1 MTGEAPA
8 NICASEPAR
17 FGLDRDIRRLGP
29 RALSAEALS
38 SMFWMPR
45 SCLPPGLIRSFAAAG
60 PVGVD
65 EKSALGPDG
74 GRDPELGADIGGR
87 SGVCMG
93 GRECGLGPE
102 GWAEIWL
109 RRSGWMPDGPLGAG
123 GGGGGGGTGWLW
135 RIRSG

>member
-8 NICASEPAR
+8 KIWASEPAKL
-17 FGLDRDIRRLGP
+17 GLERDTRRLGP

-45 SCLPPGLIRSFAAAG
+45 SCRPPDLIRSLEAAG

-74 GRDPELGADIGGR
+74 AGRAPELGADIDGR
-87 SGVCMG
+87 SGVCIG
-93 GRECGLGPE
+93 GREWEPGPE
-102 GWAEIWL
+102 G
-109 RRSGWMPDGPLGAG
+109 
-123 GGGGGGGTGWLW
+123 
-135 RIRSG
+135 